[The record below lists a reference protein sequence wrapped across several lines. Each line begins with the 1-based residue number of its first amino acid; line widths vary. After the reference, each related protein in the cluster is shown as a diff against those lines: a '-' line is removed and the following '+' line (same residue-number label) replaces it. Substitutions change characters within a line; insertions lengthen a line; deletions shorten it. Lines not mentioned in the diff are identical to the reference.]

1 VKGPV
6 DGAPPIAGVDATAP
20 TNPTGPTAPASE
32 VAPVAETQ
40 AQMFVN
46 LDTTMAAFADVAR
59 PYLQETIAKGP
70 ATLQTTI
77 DTGPNIRSFLV
88 NSRGLFNDLEPGTAA
103 LASSADEIESA
114 LRAGIPALRRSPILN
129 RELAPTAASLRAFN
143 DDPDVRTGITRLT
156 DLSDVLTP
164 TLRFIGPS
172 QSVCNYATLLF
183 RNVAELSSIGN
194 GSGNWQRVDAVS
206 TPSGPNNEGSPSSAP
221 ANGGGTDKRNFLH
234 ANPYPNTAAPGQT
247 FECEGG
253 NEPYAVGRQ
262 MIGNVP
268 GNQGITTEGQIRAQN
283 PAVGSGG

>member
-1 VKGPV
+1 
-6 DGAPPIAGVDATAP
+6 
-20 TNPTGPTAPASE
+20 
-32 VAPVAETQ
+32 
-40 AQMFVN
+40 
-46 LDTTMAAFADVAR
+46 MAAFADIAR

-103 LASSADEIESA
+103 LASSADTIESA

-156 DLSDVLTP
+156 DLADVLTP

-183 RNVAELSSIGN
+183 RNVANLSSIGN
-194 GSGNWQRVDAVS
+194 SSGNWQRVNAID
-206 TPSGPNNEGSPSSAP
+206 TPSGPNNEGGPSTKP
-221 ANGGGTDKRNFLH
+221 ANGGGTDDLNFLH
-234 ANPYPNTAAPGQT
+234 VNPYPNTASPGQT
-247 FECEGG
+247 FECEAG
-253 NEPYAVGRQ
+253 NEPYVLGQQ

-268 GNQGITTEGQIRAQN
+268 GNQGITTQDQIKAQN
-283 PAVGSGG
+283 PDAGATP